1 MAEKTKDI
9 QKKEMENVDQ
19 TERTRSGRIYTPN
32 VDIIER
38 KNDILL
44 LADMPAADESSI
56 DITLEKNVLTIYAK
70 VNAQPPENMRLIQA
84 GYGIGDYQRSF
95 TLSDEIDREKIKAT
109 MKNGVLNLLLP
120 KAAPAKTKK
129 ITVGVEA

>member
-1 MAEKTKDI
+1 MAEKTQDV
-9 QKKEMENVDQ
+9 QKKETENVDRI
-19 TERTRSGRIYTPN
+19 ERTRSVRVYAPN

-38 KNDILL
+38 KEDILL

-56 DITLEKNVLTIYAK
+56 DITLEKNVLTIYGK
-70 VNAQPPENMRLIQA
+70 VEFQPPENMRLIQA

-120 KAAPAKTKK
+120 KAAPLKTKK
-129 ITVGVEA
+129 ITVEVEA

>member
-19 TERTRSGRIYTPN
+19 AERTRSGRIYTPN

-109 MKNGVLNLLLP
+109 MKDGVLNLLLP

-129 ITVGVEA
+129 IAVEVGA

>member
-1 MAEKTKDI
+1 MAEKTQDM
-9 QKKEMENVDQ
+9 QKKETENVERV
-19 TERTRSGRIYTPN
+19 ERTRSVRVYTPN

-56 DITLEKNVLTIYAK
+56 DITLEKNVLTIYGK
-70 VNAQPPENMRLIQA
+70 VDVKPPENMRLVQA

-95 TLSDEIDREKIKAT
+95 TLSDEIDRDKIKAT
-109 MKNGVLNLLLP
+109 MKNGVLNLVLP
-120 KAAPAKTKK
+120 KAATVKTKK
-129 ITVGVEA
+129 ITVEAEA